1 MLSQATAPST
11 LTSGATASR
20 LACWGGRCRRRP
32 ASPPQQ
38 NDAAAPKGQKPKAV
52 DLSGDGGV
60 TKLVIKPGKG
70 AKPKKGQKCKIKY
83 EGKLEDGTIFDSN
96 DAFIF
101 ILGAGQEVI
110 EGWDVGVARMVVG
123 EKAKLTIK
131 SKYAYGED
139 GDDEIPPDATLTY
152 EMELLSV
159 A

>member
-1 MLSQATAPST
+1 M
-11 LTSGATASR
+11 
-20 LACWGGRCRRRP
+20 
-32 ASPPQQ
+32 
-38 NDAAAPKGQKPKAV
+38 
-52 DLSGDGGV
+52 